1 MFFSHRVFSLM
12 FSTIARAS
20 DSVRDTQGRPAAL
33 SEMLSMV
40 CPHNYTEACKDE
52 TIAPGKMP
60 HISNTVRMYNK
71 LMCGHSYCGN
81 GSDSKVE
88 KLIK

>member
-1 MFFSHRVFSLM
+1 M
-12 FSTIARAS
+12 FSTIASAS
-20 DSVRDTQGRPAAL
+20 DSVRQTQGRPAAL

-40 CPHNYTEACKDE
+40 CPHSYTEPCKE
-52 TIAPGKMP
+52 ENIVPGKKME
-60 HISNTVRMYNK
+60 ISNTVRMYNK
-71 LMCGHSYCGN
+71 LMCGKSYCGN

>member
-1 MFFSHRVFSLM
+1 M
-12 FSTIARAS
+12 FSTIARAT
-20 DSVRDTQGRPAAL
+20 DSVRETQGRPEAL

-40 CPHNYTEACKDE
+40 CPHNYTQPCKDE
-52 TIAPGKMP
+52 TIVPGKQ

-71 LMCGHSYCGN
+71 LMCGRSDCGN